1 MRRVSVR
8 WSHKEDMLTC
18 KSSMTTDSDEQ
29 VFHIGVKRELFVNG
43 TLTYGKSWED
53 TITRNLP

>member
-1 MRRVSVR
+1 
-8 WSHKEDMLTC
+8 MLTC